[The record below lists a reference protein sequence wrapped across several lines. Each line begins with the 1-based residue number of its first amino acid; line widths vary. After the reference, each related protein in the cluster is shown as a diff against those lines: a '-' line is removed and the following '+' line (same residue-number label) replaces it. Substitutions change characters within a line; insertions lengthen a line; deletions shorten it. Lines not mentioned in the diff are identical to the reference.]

1 MSCLVGQGFGVC
13 GRYPVLKAWKQ
24 LLAWEPAW
32 RQPGRQDVWGLAPV
46 LSPTCCVSH
55 SSPCFSF
62 PICNLSCPDDFMAL
76 PAFLCCDS
84 EPEREQGQ
92 QTGMCVCVQRT
103 SCPDA
108 MVFLPRHH
116 SGLLTRPHH
125 SLTCIHSVGLAFLQ
139 QGLRHFWVYSLC
151 LANHFGVQAGTWRS
165 EDLVQTLLCHWVAG

>member
-92 QTGMCVCVQRT
+92 QTGVCVCV
-103 SCPDA
+103 CA
-108 MVFLPRHH
+108 ENILPRCHGVPAPPPLWALNKTAPFTDLH
-116 SGLLTRPHH
+116 PFCWPRLPAARPLPFLGL
-125 SLTCIHSVGLAFLQ
+125 F
-139 QGLRHFWVYSLC
+139 
-151 LANHFGVQAGTWRS
+151 
-165 EDLVQTLLCHWVAG
+165 TLPC